1 MRERQAYTARKVLAK
16 SKDQYISLVID
27 GMSQNHMLLPWYGNQ
42 AQSTEHLKQKM
53 NGVLCHE
60 REFVGYRC
68 YNNIRTGANFTIHCI
83 ASMLEKI
90 LEDSGTL
97 PDTVFIQFDG
107 ASENANVYVLA
118 FCELLIINGLT
129 KKVVVTRLMVGHTHC
144 DADGIFGII
153 WKKLWKEIILTP
165 QQYKEAIEDALR
177 TIPVPATVEDVMVL
191 ADFVA
196 WLKPHIDPKLSRLFK
211 EENTQLQFIFEAT
224 EDRNLFPNGVKVCIL
239 LTKTRLQLICFI
251 SRSEQM
257 QYRAFSSDQVFEI
270 IKNPTE
276 MLGLEGVLT
285 DVATFPED
293 GMYVLQTLPG
303 ECAVSCP
310 VTPLFMLIYFLL

>member
-1 MRERQAYTARKVLAK
+1 MRERQACTARKVLAK

-27 GMSQNHMLLPWYGNQ
+27 GMSQNHMLSPWYGNQ
-42 AQSTEHLKQKM
+42 AQSTKHLKQKM
-53 NGVLCHE
+53 NGELCHE
-60 REFVGYRC
+60 RKYVWYRC
-68 YNNIRTGANFTIHCI
+68 CNNIRTGANITIHCV

-107 ASENANVYVLA
+107 GSENAIVYVPA

-129 KKVVVTRLMVGHTHC
+129 KKVVTRLMVGHTHC
-144 DADGIFGII
+144 DADGIFWII
-153 WKKLWKEIILTP
+153 WKKLWEEIILTP

-196 WLKPHIDPKLSRLFK
+196 WLKPHMGPKLSRLFK
-211 EENTQLQFIFEAT
+211 EENTQLQFIFEGT
-224 EDRNLFPNGVKVCIL
+224 EDRNLFPNWVKVCKL

-257 QYRAFSSDQVFEI
+257 QYRAFRPSLWN
-270 IKNPTE
+270 K
-276 MLGLEGVLT
+276 
-285 DVATFPED
+285 
-293 GMYVLQTLPG
+293 
-303 ECAVSCP
+303 
-310 VTPLFMLIYFLL
+310 